1 MGEGFLHMKWIQIII
16 QIFILYGFSFI
27 GEMIHR
33 TLHLL
38 IPGNV
43 LGLLLLLLCLS
54 LKLFK
59 LDWIEQGAG
68 FLIAFLPLLFVPAM
82 IGIMNYPSLLSKQGV
97 LLFFIVF
104 ISTIMTVV
112 AAGHASQL
120 LEKSRQKRKD
130 EQKA

>member
-1 MGEGFLHMKWIQIII
+1 MKWIKIMI
-16 QIFILYGFSFI
+16 QIFILYEFSFV
-27 GEMIHR
+27 GEIIHR

-54 LKLFK
+54 FKLFK

-68 FLIAFLPLLFVPAM
+68 FLLAFLPLLFVPSM
-82 IGIMNYPSLLSKQGV
+82 IGIMNYPSLLSKQGA
-97 LLFFIVF
+97 LLFFIVI

>member
-1 MGEGFLHMKWIQIII
+1 MKWIQIII

-112 AAGHASQL
+112 VAGHASQL

>member
-1 MGEGFLHMKWIQIII
+1 MKWIQIIV

>member
-1 MGEGFLHMKWIQIII
+1 MKWIQIII

-68 FLIAFLPLLFVPAM
+68 FLIAFMPLLFVPAT

>member
-1 MGEGFLHMKWIQIII
+1 MKWIQIII

-68 FLIAFLPLLFVPAM
+68 FLIEFLPLLLVPAM

>member
-1 MGEGFLHMKWIQIII
+1 MKWIQIII

>member
-1 MGEGFLHMKWIQIII
+1 MKWIKIII

-27 GEMIHR
+27 GEIIHR

-82 IGIMNYPSLLSKQGV
+82 IGIMNYPSLLSEQGV

-104 ISTIMTVV
+104 ISTIMTVI

-130 EQKA
+130 EQKV

>member
-1 MGEGFLHMKWIQIII
+1 MKWIQIII

-33 TLHLL
+33 ALHLL

-82 IGIMNYPSLLSKQGV
+82 IGIMNYPSLLSKQGI

-120 LEKSRQKRKD
+120 LEKSGQKRKD

>member
-1 MGEGFLHMKWIQIII
+1 MGEGFLRMKWIQIIV